1 MKSIRGGNKNQ
12 VEAMSMDDL
21 GTVSLIP
28 QTETGFHDTGFQE
41 RRRIQER
48 NRMCQA
54 NRRQIRQN
62 AAFMEQTE
70 GELQG
75 RQKNCCFIRTFVEDL
90 LRGIGTHGKIFK
102 KNARIINTKVSFASV
117 TMNTENFSS
126 TKGISTLRVGG
137 SIYHNIGS
145 ILADEPSQAK
155 FMQCFFHSE
164 NNDSCNWDNVTPDL
178 LGILSI
184 IRAQLLNHN
193 SFIRSLKSCLEIYN
207 NHPQYKL
214 VISEEARPLNAAS
227 RTYNAPVKQYRIVP

>member
-75 RQKNCCFIRTFVEDL
+75 RQKKQERNRLCQANRRQNAVVREYNRQQVQ
-90 LRGIGTHGKIFK
+90 LRQQTI
-102 KNARIINTKVSFASV
+102 
-117 TMNTENFSS
+117 
-126 TKGISTLRVGG
+126 
-137 SIYHNIGS
+137 
-145 ILADEPSQAK
+145 
-155 FMQCFFHSE
+155 
-164 NNDSCNWDNVTPDL
+164 
-178 LGILSI
+178 
-184 IRAQLLNHN
+184 
-193 SFIRSLKSCLEIYN
+193 
-207 NHPQYKL
+207 
-214 VISEEARPLNAAS
+214 
-227 RTYNAPVKQYRIVP
+227 